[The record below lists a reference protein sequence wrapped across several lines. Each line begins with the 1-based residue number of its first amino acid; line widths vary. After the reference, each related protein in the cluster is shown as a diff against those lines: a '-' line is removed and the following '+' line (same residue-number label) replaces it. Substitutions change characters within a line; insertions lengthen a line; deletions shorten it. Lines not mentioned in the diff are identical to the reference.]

1 MTLKTRKPT
10 GAVPW
15 PLILLE
21 GGEKSGKTYACAV
34 LSASPKVGRT
44 AWLDLGEGSADEY
57 GVVPGAR
64 YEVIEHD
71 GTWHQIIAQVAEA
84 KAEARA
90 DADAGRPPF
99 VLVVDTMTAEWEML
113 KDWATDRAK
122 MTDTNKAKLARD
134 PNAEIKVTTNFWNDA
149 STRHRRLMTMLMTF
163 PGIVIVT
170 ARGKDVAAMDDKG
183 QPIQGTKEYRVE
195 GHKNLAYDASCWV
208 RMYRD
213 KPAIIVGA
221 RSVHA
226 GIRPGK
232 DKPRELDPD
241 WSLEGLV
248 FDLLQCDPSKAR
260 VRDMAELRAM
270 RPAQEIASEAMLPET
285 GFARVRELYAEA
297 VELYGDEEKVAVEGH
312 AEELL
317 FDLLK
322 RAGDEK
328 RAAERDA
335 RETEFVTDLLATL
348 GDVASHAET
357 EALEAKVRAAAGG
370 VISNSVA
377 ADLLQSI
384 TTTATALGQLVGAAA

>member
-1 MTLKTRKPT
+1 
-10 GAVPW
+10 
-15 PLILLE
+15 
-21 GGEKSGKTYACAV
+21 
-34 LSASPKVGRT
+34 
-44 AWLDLGEGSADEY
+44 
-57 GVVPGAR
+57 
-64 YEVIEHD
+64 
-71 GTWHQIIAQVAEA
+71 
-84 KAEARA
+84 
-90 DADAGRPPF
+90 
-99 VLVVDTMTAEWEML
+99 
-113 KDWATDRAK
+113 
-122 MTDTNKAKLARD
+122 
-134 PNAEIKVTTNFWNDA
+134 
-149 STRHRRLMTMLMTF
+149 MLMTF